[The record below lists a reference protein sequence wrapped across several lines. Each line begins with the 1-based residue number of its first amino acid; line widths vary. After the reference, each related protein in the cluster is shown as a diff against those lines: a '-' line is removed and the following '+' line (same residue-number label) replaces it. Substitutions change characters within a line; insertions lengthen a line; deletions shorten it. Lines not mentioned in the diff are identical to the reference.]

1 MDCIEILDD
10 DAEVV
15 VEDDDDDVR
24 VIEEPLPKRSRTDTP
39 HSGTKRQERTTT
51 SPVPEDPKTSKEV
64 LHFVNFITHKCYCL
78 VNTNQTS

>member
-1 MDCIEILDD
+1 MFISGKKQSVDCIEILDD
-10 DAEVV
+10 DAEM

-39 HSGTKRQERTTT
+39 QSGTQRHEEMTSR

-64 LHFVNFITHKCYCL
+64 IYF
-78 VNTNQTS
+78 

>member
-24 VIEEPLPKRSRTDTP
+24 VIEEPLPKRSRTETDTP
-39 HSGTKRQERTTT
+39 KSGTQRQERTTT

-64 LHFVNFITHKCYCL
+64 HHFVNFTHRN
-78 VNTNQTS
+78 VIV